1 MGEFWSDWVLEW
13 SDELVFLDWDFYGFW
28 IGEVARGGLRNE
40 IVSLEVLMIIEVL
53 LMFNLVEV
61 IDLSNLLRINE

>member
-40 IVSLEVLMIIEVL
+40 IVSLEVLMIIEIL
-53 LMFNLVEV
+53 LMFG
-61 IDLSNLLRINE
+61 